1 MKSPHALFL
10 IAAVVA
16 ILSTSCT
23 TMYDSSGR
31 PVDVLTPEG
40 AALAVVAAGVV
51 GYALADEEPGGSR
64 AYRRHRHGSYRSYS
78 ADCGCGGAY
87 HGRGRQ
93 CHYHSRY

>member
-16 ILSTSCT
+16 ILTTSCT

-51 GYALADEEPGGSR
+51 GYALADEEPRGCR
-64 AYRRHRHGSYRSYS
+64 AYTVSYTPLTLPTK
-78 ADCGCGGAY
+78 G
-87 HGRGRQ
+87 
-93 CHYHSRY
+93 